1 MQFWRRS
8 IQWQLILSMGTA
20 LLVSILIVVG
30 IYTLVVNRLAQSY
43 LVEQALPSS
52 IEAMRNDIERIL
64 VQPLT
69 AAKDIA
75 SNSMVRDWL
84 AGGEDSAQVGT
95 FTTYLEGIRA
105 EHKAF
110 TAIIVGTA
118 SNHYFT
124 EKGLDRTLSRSNPK
138 DAWFYSFLDS
148 NQPRT
153 LNIDN
158 DTATGELA
166 LFIDFKVEQAGK
178 VVGVAGL
185 GLSMK
190 ELSELIHNFSFGER
204 GKVYLVRS
212 DGLIQVHPEAQFSG
226 KRTLI
231 EQIGATA
238 AQAVMSQLSTFKAT
252 ATNSGFQRDG
262 EDFLA
267 LSLPL
272 RDLGWTLV
280 AEVPQSQ
287 IYAEARR
294 AMWISSGIGLA
305 VALVCLL
312 LVVLLARGLVRPIR
326 QVTAALVAIGS
337 GGGDLTHRLDSSRAD
352 ELGDLARG
360 FNRFLDSQRDMI
372 GEVLT
377 TSEQLRTAVGQVA
390 RVVDNTAERSGRQQE
405 MTDMVATAVH
415 EMGLTVQEIAQNAG
429 NAAVASQTARDEA
442 MQAREVVGGSIRHI
456 ENMSDE
462 IGVAATAVGELA
474 HQVASI
480 DQVLAVIRGIS
491 EQTNLLALNAA
502 IEAARAGD
510 MGRGFAVVADEVRT
524 LARRTQS
531 STDEIQQMIGS
542 LKQGAENAVSSMHS
556 GQAAT
561 GTGVE
566 SSQRTGASL
575 TAITGQVERI
585 SDMNH
590 QVATATE
597 EQSAVTE
604 EINRNVQGIS
614 DLARATAGEVR
625 ACRDDCQTL
634 QRLAD
639 DLARQMGGFKLS

>member
-20 LLVSILIVVG
+20 LLVSILLVVG
-30 IYTLVVNRLAQSY
+30 VYTLVVNRLAQRY

-84 AGGEDSAQVGT
+84 AAGEDSAQTGT
-95 FTTYLEGIRA
+95 FTAYLEGVRA

-110 TAIIVGTA
+110 TALMVGTA
-118 SNHYFT
+118 SNHYFN

-138 DAWFYSFLDS
+138 DAWFYAFLDS
-148 NQPRT
+148 DQPRT

-158 DTATGELA
+158 DSATGELA
-166 LFIDFKVEQAGK
+166 LFIDLKVEKAAK

-212 DGLIQVHPEAQFSG
+212 DGLIQVHPESQFSG
-226 KRTLI
+226 KRTLA
-231 EQIGATA
+231 EQIGEPA
-238 AQAVMSQLSTFKAT
+238 ARAVMGQRT
-252 ATNSGFQRDG
+252 ASKTSAFVRND

-294 AMWISSGIGLA
+294 AMWMSGGIGLA

-360 FNRFLDSQRDMI
+360 FNRFLESQREMI
-372 GEVLT
+372 GEVLA
-377 TSEQLRTAVGQVA
+377 TSERLRNAVAQVA

-429 NAAVASQTARDEA
+429 NAAVASQNAREEA

-456 ENMSDE
+456 ESMSDE
-462 IGVAATAVGELA
+462 IGVAASAVGELA
-474 HQVASI
+474 DQVASI

-524 LARRTQS
+524 LARRTQA

-542 LKQGAENAVSSMHS
+542 LKQGAENAVSSMHT

-575 TAITGQVERI
+575 AAITGQVEHI

-625 ACRDDCQTL
+625 ACREDCQTL

-639 DLARQMGGFKLS
+639 DLARQMGGFRLS

>member
-30 IYTLVVNRLAQSY
+30 VYTLVVNRLAQSY

-84 AGGEDSAQVGT
+84 AGGENSDQTAAFVQ
-95 FTTYLEGIRA
+95 YLEGIRA

-110 TAIIVGTA
+110 TALIVGTA

-124 EKGLDRTLSRSNPK
+124 EKGLDRSLSRSNPK

-166 LFIDFKVEQAGK
+166 LFIDLKVEQAGK

-190 ELSELIHNFSFGER
+190 ELSELIHNFTFGER

-226 KRTLI
+226 KRTLV
-231 EQIGATA
+231 EQIGASA
-238 AQAVMSQLSTFKAT
+238 AQAVMGQKA
-252 ATNSGFQRDG
+252 ASSSFVRDG

-294 AMWISSGIGLA
+294 AMWMSSGIGLA

-360 FNRFLDSQRDMI
+360 FNRFLDSQREMI

-377 TSEQLRTAVGQVA
+377 TSERLRTAVSQVA
-390 RVVDNTAERSGRQQE
+390 KVVDNTAERSGRQQE

-429 NAAVASQTARDEA
+429 NAAVASQDARDEA

-456 ENMSDE
+456 ESMSDE
-462 IGVAATAVGELA
+462 IGVAASAVGELA
-474 HQVASI
+474 DQVASI

-524 LARRTQS
+524 LARRTQT
-531 STDEIQQMIGS
+531 STDEIQQIIGS
-542 LKQGAENAVSSMHS
+542 LKQGAENAVSSMHT

-566 SSQRTGASL
+566 SSQRTGTSL
-575 TAITGQVERI
+575 TAITGQIERI

-625 ACRDDCQTL
+625 ACREDCLTL

-639 DLARQMGGFKLS
+639 DLARQMGSFKLS

>member
-20 LLVSILIVVG
+20 LLVSVLIVVG

-84 AGGEDSAQVGT
+84 AGGENSAQAPGFVS
-95 FTTYLEGIRA
+95 YLEGIRA

-110 TAIIVGTA
+110 TALIVGTG
-118 SNHYFT
+118 SSHYYT
-124 EKGLDRTLSRSNPK
+124 EKGLDRTLSRANPK

-148 NQPRT
+148 EQPRT

-166 LFIDFKVEQAGK
+166 LFIDLKVEQAGK

-190 ELSELIHNFSFGER
+190 ELSELIHNYSFGER

-212 DGLIQVHPEAQFSG
+212 DGLIQVHPEARFSG
-226 KRTLI
+226 KRTLS
-231 EQIGATA
+231 EQMGEA
-238 AQAVMSQLSTFKAT
+238 AARSVMGQTT
-252 ATNSGFQRDG
+252 ATSTDFMRED

-294 AMWISSGIGLA
+294 AMWMSGGIGLA

-337 GGGDLTHRLDSSRAD
+337 GGGDLTQRLDSSRAD

-377 TSEQLRTAVGQVA
+377 TSERLRTAVGQVA

-429 NAAVASQTARDEA
+429 NAAVASQSARDEA

-456 ENMSDE
+456 ESMSDE
-462 IGVAATAVGELA
+462 IGLAAAAVGELA
-474 HQVASI
+474 HQVGSI

-524 LARRTQS
+524 LARRTQT

-625 ACRDDCQTL
+625 ACREDCQTL

-639 DLARQMGGFKLS
+639 DLARQMGSFKLS

>member
-30 IYTLVVNRLAQSY
+30 IYTLVVNRLAERY

-84 AGGEDSAQVGT
+84 AGGENSAQTPAFVN
-95 FTTYLEGIRA
+95 YLEGIRA

-110 TAIIVGTA
+110 TALIVGGA
-118 SNHYFT
+118 SSHYYT

-166 LFIDFKVEQAGK
+166 LFIDLKVEQAGK

-226 KRTLI
+226 KRTLV
-231 EQIGATA
+231 EQIGASA
-238 AQAVMSQLSTFKAT
+238 AQAVMGQLSTSKAG
-252 ATNSGFQRDG
+252 ATHSRFQRDG

-294 AMWISSGIGLA
+294 ALWMSSGIGLA

-337 GGGDLTHRLDSSRAD
+337 GGGDLTHRLDASRAD

-377 TSEQLRTAVGQVA
+377 TSDKLRTAVGQVA

-429 NAAVASQTARDEA
+429 NAALASQNARDEA

-456 ENMSDE
+456 ESMSDE
-462 IGVAATAVGELA
+462 IGVAASAVGELA
-474 HQVASI
+474 DQVASI

-524 LARRTQS
+524 LARRTQT

-625 ACRDDCQTL
+625 ACREDCQTL

-639 DLARQMGGFKLS
+639 DLARQMGGFRLS

>member
-8 IQWQLILSMGTA
+8 IQWQLILSMGSA

-84 AGGEDSAQVGT
+84 AGGENSAQAESFV
-95 FTTYLEGIRA
+95 TYLEGIRA

-110 TAIIVGTA
+110 TALIVGAA
-118 SNHYFT
+118 SSHYFT
-124 EKGLDRTLSRSNPK
+124 EKGLDRILSRSNPA

-148 NQPRT
+148 HQQRT

-166 LFIDFKVEQAGK
+166 LFIDLKVEQAGK

-212 DGLIQVHPEAQFSG
+212 DGLIQVHPEAKYSG
-226 KRTLI
+226 KRTLA
-231 EQIGATA
+231 EQIGAPA
-238 AQAVMSQLSTFKAT
+238 AQAVMGQLSTSKAS
-252 ATNSGFQRDG
+252 AISSFSRDG
-262 EDFLA
+262 EDYLA

-294 AMWISSGIGLA
+294 AMWMSSGIGLA
-305 VALVCLL
+305 VAMVCLL

-337 GGGDLTHRLDSSRAD
+337 GGGDLTHRLDASRAD

-360 FNRFLDSQRDMI
+360 FNRFLDSQREMI

-377 TSEQLRTAVGQVA
+377 TSERLRTAVGQVA
-390 RVVDNTAERSGRQQE
+390 KVVDNTAERSGRQQE

-429 NAAVASQTARDEA
+429 NAAVASQSARDEA

-456 ENMSDE
+456 ESMSCE
-462 IGVAATAVGELA
+462 IGLAATAVGELA
-474 HQVASI
+474 NQVASI

-625 ACRDDCQTL
+625 ACREDCQTL

-639 DLARQMGGFKLS
+639 DLARQMGSFKLS

>member
-30 IYTLVVNRLAQSY
+30 IYTLVVNRLAQRY

-52 IEAMRNDIERIL
+52 IEATRNDIERIL

-75 SNSMVRDWL
+75 SNRMVRDWL
-84 AGGEDSAQVGT
+84 AGGENSAQTAAFVE
-95 FTTYLEGIRA
+95 YLEGIRA

-110 TAIIVGTA
+110 TALIVGTA
-118 SNHYFT
+118 SSHYFN

-158 DTATGELA
+158 DAATGELA
-166 LFIDFKVEQAGK
+166 LFIDLKVEQAGK

-190 ELSELIHNFSFGER
+190 ELSELIHNFNFGER

-212 DGLIQVHPEAQFSG
+212 DGLIQVHPEAQLSG
-226 KRTLI
+226 KRTLA
-231 EQIGATA
+231 EQIGAPA
-238 AQAVMSQLSTFKAT
+238 AQAVMGQLSTSKAS
-252 ATNSGFQRDG
+252 ATNSSFVRDG
-262 EDFLA
+262 EDYLA

-294 AMWISSGIGLA
+294 AMWMSSGIGLA

-337 GGGDLTHRLDSSRAD
+337 GGGDLTQRLDSSRAD

-360 FNRFLDSQRDMI
+360 FNRFLDSQREMI

-377 TSEQLRTAVGQVA
+377 TSEHLRTAVSQVA
-390 RVVDNTAERSGRQQE
+390 KVVDNTAERSGRQQE

-429 NAAVASQTARDEA
+429 NAAVASQSARDEA

-456 ENMSDE
+456 ESMSDE
-462 IGVAATAVGELA
+462 IGIAAGAVGELA
-474 HQVASI
+474 NQVASI

-542 LKQGAENAVSSMHS
+542 LKQGADNAVSSMHT

-625 ACRDDCQTL
+625 ACREDCQTL

-639 DLARQMGGFKLS
+639 DLARQMGSFKLK

>member
-20 LLVSILIVVG
+20 LLVSILLVVG
-30 IYTLVVNRLAQSY
+30 VYTLVVNRLAQRY

-84 AGGEDSAQVGT
+84 AAGEDSAQTGT
-95 FTTYLEGIRA
+95 FTAYLEGVRA

-110 TAIIVGTA
+110 TALMVGTA
-118 SNHYFT
+118 SNHYFN

-138 DAWFYSFLDS
+138 DAWFYAFLDS
-148 NQPRT
+148 DQPRT

-158 DTATGELA
+158 DSATGELA
-166 LFIDFKVEQAGK
+166 LFIDLKVEKAAK

-212 DGLIQVHPEAQFSG
+212 DGLIQVHPESQFSG
-226 KRTLI
+226 KRTLA
-231 EQIGATA
+231 EQIGEPA
-238 AQAVMSQLSTFKAT
+238 ARAVMGQRT
-252 ATNSGFQRDG
+252 ASKTSAFVRND

-294 AMWISSGIGLA
+294 AMWMSGGIGLA

-360 FNRFLDSQRDMI
+360 FNRFLESQREMI
-372 GEVLT
+372 GEVLA
-377 TSEQLRTAVGQVA
+377 TSERLRNAVGQVA

-429 NAAVASQTARDEA
+429 NAAVASQNARDEA

-456 ENMSDE
+456 ESMSDE
-462 IGVAATAVGELA
+462 IGVAASAVGELA
-474 HQVASI
+474 DQVASI

-524 LARRTQS
+524 LARRTQA

-542 LKQGAENAVSSMHS
+542 LKQGAENAVSSMHT

-575 TAITGQVERI
+575 AAITGQVEHI

-625 ACRDDCQTL
+625 ACREDCQTL

-639 DLARQMGGFKLS
+639 DLARQMGGFRLS

>member
-1 MQFWRRS
+1 
-8 IQWQLILSMGTA
+8 
-20 LLVSILIVVG
+20 
-30 IYTLVVNRLAQSY
+30 
-43 LVEQALPSS
+43 
-52 IEAMRNDIERIL
+52 
-64 VQPLT
+64 
-69 AAKDIA
+69 
-75 SNSMVRDWL
+75 L
-84 AGGEDSAQVGT
+84 AGGENSAQTDT
-95 FTTYLEGIRA
+95 FVTYLEGIRA

-110 TAIIVGTA
+110 TALIIGVA
-118 SNHYFT
+118 SSHYFT
-124 EKGLDRTLSRSNPK
+124 EKGLDRTLSRSNPN

-166 LFIDFKVEQAGK
+166 LFIDLKVEQAGK

-190 ELSELIHNFSFGER
+190 ELSELIQNFNFGER
-204 GKVYLVRS
+204 GKVYLVRA
-212 DGLIQVHPEAQFSG
+212 DGLIQIHPETQFSG
-226 KRTLI
+226 KRTLV
-231 EQIGATA
+231 EQIGASA
-238 AQAVMSQLSTFKAT
+238 AQAVMGQLSTSTAFAT
-252 ATNSGFQRDG
+252 SSFVRDG

-294 AMWISSGIGLA
+294 AMWMSSGIGLA
-305 VALVCLL
+305 VALVCLM

-360 FNRFLDSQRDMI
+360 FNRFLESQRDMI
-372 GEVLT
+372 GEVLA
-377 TSEQLRTAVGQVA
+377 TSERLRTAVGQVA

-442 MQAREVVGGSIRHI
+442 LQARVVVGGSIRHI
-456 ENMSDE
+456 ESMSDE
-462 IGVAATAVGELA
+462 IGIAAGAVGELA

-542 LKQGAENAVSSMHS
+542 LKQGAENAVSSMHA

-625 ACRDDCQTL
+625 ACREDCQML

-639 DLARQMGGFKLS
+639 DLARQMGSFKLS

>member
-30 IYTLVVNRLAQSY
+30 IYTLVVNRLAERY

-84 AGGEDSAQVGT
+84 AEGENSAQTGT
-95 FTTYLEGIRA
+95 FTAYLEGLRA

-110 TAIIVGTA
+110 TALIVGTA

-124 EKGLDRTLSRSNPK
+124 EKGLDRTLSRTNPK

-166 LFIDFKVEQAGK
+166 LFIDLKVEKAGK

-190 ELSELIHNFSFGER
+190 ELSELIHNFNFGER

-212 DGLIQVHPEAQFSG
+212 DGLIQVHPEARFSG
-226 KRTLI
+226 KRTLA
-231 EQIGATA
+231 EQIGASA
-238 AQAVMSQLSTFKAT
+238 AQTVMGQPSTSKTSAT
-252 ATNSGFQRDG
+252 HSGFVRDG

-294 AMWISSGIGLA
+294 ALWMSSGIGLA

-360 FNRFLDSQRDMI
+360 FNRFLDSQRNMI

-429 NAAVASQTARDEA
+429 NAAVASQNARDEA
-442 MQAREVVGGSIRHI
+442 LQAREVVGGSIRHI
-456 ENMSDE
+456 ESMSDE
-462 IGVAATAVGELA
+462 IGVAASAVGELA
-474 HQVASI
+474 NQVASI

-524 LARRTQS
+524 LARRTQA

-625 ACRDDCQTL
+625 ACREDCQTL

>member
-30 IYTLVVNRLAQSY
+30 IYTLVVNRLAERY

-84 AGGEDSAQVGT
+84 VGGENSAQTNT
-95 FTTYLEGIRA
+95 FVTYLEGIRS

-138 DAWFYSFLDS
+138 DAWFYAFLDS

-190 ELSELIHNFSFGER
+190 ELSELIHNFNFGER

-226 KRTLI
+226 KRTLV
-231 EQIGATA
+231 EQIGAPA
-238 AQAVMSQLSTFKAT
+238 AQAVMGQKGAT
-252 ATNSGFQRDG
+252 SSFVREG

-294 AMWISSGIGLA
+294 AMWMSSGIGLA
-305 VALVCLL
+305 VALVCLM

-360 FNRFLDSQRDMI
+360 FNRFLESQRDMI

-377 TSEQLRTAVGQVA
+377 TSERLRTAVGQVA

-456 ENMSDE
+456 ESMSDE
-462 IGVAATAVGELA
+462 IGLAASAVGELA

-542 LKQGAENAVSSMHS
+542 LKQGAENAVLSMHT

-590 QVATATE
+590 QVAAATE
-597 EQSAVTE
+597 EQSVVTE

-625 ACRDDCQTL
+625 ACREDCQTL

-639 DLARQMGGFKLS
+639 DLARQMGSFKLS

>member
-8 IQWQLILSMGTA
+8 IQWQLILSMGAA
-20 LLVSILIVVG
+20 LLLSILIVVG
-30 IYTLVVNRLAQSY
+30 IYTLVVNRLAQRY

-84 AGGEDSAQVGT
+84 AGGENSAQSAAFVQ
-95 FTTYLEGIRA
+95 YLEGIRA

-110 TAIIVGTA
+110 TALIVGTA

-124 EKGLDRTLSRSNPK
+124 EKGLDRSLSRANPK

-148 NQPRT
+148 DQPRT

-166 LFIDFKVEQAGK
+166 LFIDLKVEQAGK

-212 DGLIQVHPEAQFSG
+212 DGLIQVHPEAQWSG
-226 KRTLI
+226 KRTLTQ
-231 EQIGATA
+231 QIGESA
-238 AQAVMSQLSTFKAT
+238 AQAVIGQKTVTFV
-252 ATNSGFQRDG
+252 RDG

-280 AEVPQSQ
+280 AEVPRSQ

-294 AMWISSGIGLA
+294 AMWMSSGIGLA
-305 VALVCLL
+305 VALLCLL

-337 GGGDLTHRLDSSRAD
+337 GGGDLTQRLDASRAD

-377 TSEQLRTAVGQVA
+377 TSERLRTAVGQVA

-429 NAAVASQTARDEA
+429 NAALASHNAREEA

-456 ENMSDE
+456 ESMSDE
-462 IGVAATAVGELA
+462 IGLAASAVAELA
-474 HQVASI
+474 DQVASI

-625 ACRDDCQTL
+625 ACREDCQTL

-639 DLARQMGGFKLS
+639 DLARQMGGFRLS

>member
-30 IYTLVVNRLAQSY
+30 IYTLVVNRLAERY

-84 AGGEDSAQVGT
+84 AGGEDSARTDAFVA
-95 FTTYLEGIRA
+95 YLEGIRA

-110 TAIIVGTA
+110 TALIVGTA
-118 SNHYFT
+118 SNHYFN
-124 EKGLDRTLSRSNPK
+124 EKGLDRTLSRANSK
-138 DAWFYSFLDS
+138 DNWFYSFLDS

-153 LNIDN
+153 LNIDT
-158 DTATGELA
+158 DIATGELA
-166 LFIDFKVEQAGK
+166 LFIDLKVEQAGR

-190 ELSELIHNFSFGER
+190 ELSQLIHDFSFGER

-226 KRTLI
+226 KRTLA
-231 EQIGATA
+231 EQIGASA
-238 AQAVMSQLSTFKAT
+238 AQAIMGQFSTSKAVAINSTFA
-252 ATNSGFQRDG
+252 REG

-294 AMWISSGIGLA
+294 AMWMSSAIGLA

-337 GGGDLTHRLDSSRAD
+337 GGGDLTHRLDSTRAD

-377 TSEQLRTAVGQVA
+377 TSDRLRTAVGQVA

-429 NAAVASQTARDEA
+429 NAAVASQSARDEA
-442 MQAREVVGGSIRHI
+442 TQAREVVGGSIRHI
-456 ENMSDE
+456 ESMSDE
-462 IGVAATAVGELA
+462 IGIAASAVGELA
-474 HQVASI
+474 NQVASI

-542 LKQGAENAVSSMHS
+542 LKQGAENAVSSMRT

-625 ACRDDCQTL
+625 ACREDCQTL

>member
-84 AGGEDSAQVGT
+84 AGGEDSAQAGT

-110 TAIIVGTA
+110 TALIVGTA
-118 SNHYFT
+118 TNHYFT

-138 DAWFYSFLDS
+138 DAWFYAFLDS

-166 LFIDFKVEQAGK
+166 LFIDLKVEQAGK

-226 KRTLI
+226 KRTLT

-238 AQAVMSQLSTFKAT
+238 AQTLMSQKA
-252 ATNSGFQRDG
+252 ATSSGFQRDG

-272 RDLGWTLV
+272 RDLGWSLV

-294 AMWISSGIGLA
+294 AMWMSSGIGLA
-305 VALVCLL
+305 VAIVCLL

-337 GGGDLTHRLDSSRAD
+337 GGGDLTQRLDASRAD

-377 TSEQLRTAVGQVA
+377 TSERLRTAVGQVA

-415 EMGLTVQEIAQNAG
+415 EMGLTVQDIAQNAG
-429 NAAVASQTARDEA
+429 NAAFASQTARDEA
-442 MQAREVVGGSIRHI
+442 LQAREVVGGSIRHI
-456 ENMSDE
+456 ESMSRE
-462 IGVAATAVGELA
+462 IGVAATAVAELA

-566 SSQRTGASL
+566 SSQRTGTSL

-625 ACRDDCQTL
+625 ACREDCQTL